1 MLGTFD
7 LTNCFYLVTVIS
19 TFDTASCVICVIF
32 LSAVA
37 LLVYDNGFH
46 SSNSLSWG
54 VMLSLCMYGHACSG
68 SLLAGLRWG
77 FNFCFSGGFCWWW
90 RGDWALGYHSMGF
103 RHFADKS

>member
-19 TFDTASCVICVIF
+19 TFDTAYCVIFVIF

-46 SSNSLSWG
+46 SSNSLSLG
-54 VMLSLCMYGHACSG
+54 VMLSLCMHSHACGG
-68 SLLAGLRWG
+68 SLLAGLR
-77 FNFCFSGGFCWWW
+77 
-90 RGDWALGYHSMGF
+90 
-103 RHFADKS
+103 